1 MFITEDFNHPNKP
14 SIKLSSGLYAGKN
27 INSNLSLNSSKKGN
41 LHAAIERAKEK
52 FECKE
57 IE

>member
-1 MFITEDFNHPNKP
+1 MRTAFLALIGFQD
-14 SIKLSSGLYAGKN
+14 IKLSSRLYGGKN

-52 FECKE
+52 FEYKE